1 MPVVTMKQLLE
12 SGVHFGHQTRRWN
25 PKMKRFIF
33 GERSG
38 IYVIDLQQTLELLE
52 RAHTFVKNVAER
64 GGTVMFVGTKKQ
76 CQDSVREQA
85 IRAGMP
91 YVSHRWLGGL
101 LTNWSTISQR
111 IRRLHELRAQATG
124 GQLALLPTRERLAAE
139 AELVKLEANLGGV
152 SDMQRRPDAVVIL
165 DLNKEMIGVREAN
178 RLGIPVVGLVDTN
191 CDPDEASYIIPG
203 NDDAIRSC
211 SLILSVLADGI
222 REGKGLEPAGGY
234 EEARAAATI
243 AAAAGDPDAARAT
256 RVAARAEA
264 NAAALAA
271 ASGELLVEAVVMTE
285 AIEAVVEAEA
295 VIDMA
300 EAVVEAA
307 IEVGSSDAIVEVA
320 IVADAVEAVVE
331 AEAAIVVAAAV
342 VEAVVEAES
351 IDPAAEAAIVAEAVE
366 VIVEAEAVIEA
377 AAEIVEDVAAEVI
390 LDEIAIEL
398 AADIAV
404 ADVAP
409 EAAGEES
416 AS

>member
-1 MPVVTMKQLLE
+1 MKQLLE

-300 EAVVEAA
+300 EAVVEAS

-342 VEAVVEAES
+342 VEAVVEAEN

>member
-12 SGVHFGHQTRRWN
+12 SGVHVGHQTRRWN

-64 GGTVMFVGTKKQ
+64 GGTVMCVGTTKQ
-76 CQDSVREQA
+76 CQDRVREQA

-342 VEAVVEAES
+342 VEAVVEAEN

>member
-1 MPVVTMKQLLE
+1 MKQLLE

-342 VEAVVEAES
+342 VEAVVEAEN

>member
-1 MPVVTMKQLLE
+1 MKQLLE

-285 AIEAVVEAEA
+285 AIEAVAEGEA

-307 IEVGSSDAIVEVA
+307 IEVGSSDALVEVA
-320 IVADAVEAVVE
+320 IVAGAVEAVVE

-342 VEAVVEAES
+342 VEAAVEAES
-351 IDPAAEAAIVAEAVE
+351 IDPAVEAANVAEAVE

-398 AADIAV
+398 AADIAA

>member
-1 MPVVTMKQLLE
+1 VPVVTMKQLLE

-285 AIEAVVEAEA
+285 AIEAVAEAEA

-307 IEVGSSDAIVEVA
+307 IEVGSSDALVEVA
-320 IVADAVEAVVE
+320 IVAGAVEAVVE

-342 VEAVVEAES
+342 VEAAVETES
-351 IDPAAEAAIVAEAVE
+351 IDPAVEAAIVAEAVE

-398 AADIAV
+398 AADIAA

>member
-285 AIEAVVEAEA
+285 AIEAVAEAEA

-342 VEAVVEAES
+342 VEAVVEAEN

-409 EAAGEES
+409 EADGEES

>member
-1 MPVVTMKQLLE
+1 MKQLLE

-285 AIEAVVEAEA
+285 AIEAVAEAEA

-307 IEVGSSDAIVEVA
+307 IEVGSSDALVEVA
-320 IVADAVEAVVE
+320 IVAGAVEAVVE

-342 VEAVVEAES
+342 VEAAVEAES
-351 IDPAAEAAIVAEAVE
+351 IDPAVEAAIVAEAVE

-398 AADIAV
+398 AADIAA

>member
-1 MPVVTMKQLLE
+1 MKQLLE

-256 RVAARAEA
+256 RAAARAEA

-271 ASGELLVEAVVMTE
+271 ESGELLVEAVVMTE
-285 AIEAVVEAEA
+285 AIEAVAEAEA

-307 IEVGSSDAIVEVA
+307 IEVGSSDALVEVA

-342 VEAVVEAES
+342 VEAAVEAES
-351 IDPAAEAAIVAEAVE
+351 IDPAVEAAIVAEAVE

-398 AADIAV
+398 AADIAA

>member
-1 MPVVTMKQLLE
+1 MKQLLE

-285 AIEAVVEAEA
+285 AIEAVAEAEA

-307 IEVGSSDAIVEVA
+307 IEVGSSDALVEVA
-320 IVADAVEAVVE
+320 IVAGAVEAVVE

-342 VEAVVEAES
+342 VEAAVEAES
-351 IDPAAEAAIVAEAVE
+351 IDPAVEAANVAEAVE

-398 AADIAV
+398 AADIAA

>member
-285 AIEAVVEAEA
+285 AIEAVAEAEA

-307 IEVGSSDAIVEVA
+307 IEVGSSDALVEVA
-320 IVADAVEAVVE
+320 IVAGAVEAVVE

-342 VEAVVEAES
+342 VEAAVEAES
-351 IDPAAEAAIVAEAVE
+351 IDPAVEAAIVAEAVE

-398 AADIAV
+398 AADIAA

>member
-152 SDMQRRPDAVVIL
+152 SDMQRRPDAVVIQ

-342 VEAVVEAES
+342 VEAVVEAEN

>member
-12 SGVHFGHQTRRWN
+12 SGVHFGHQTRWN

-33 GERSG
+33 GESSG

-234 EEARAAATI
+234 KEARAAASI

-256 RVAARAEA
+256 RAAARAEA
-264 NAAALAA
+264 NAAALAV
-271 ASGELLVEAVVMTE
+271 ASGELLVEAVVTAE
-285 AIEAVVEAEA
+285 AIEAVAEAEA

-307 IEVGSSDAIVEVA
+307 IEVGSSDALVEVA

-342 VEAVVEAES
+342 VEAVVEAEN
-351 IDPAAEAAIVAEAVE
+351 IDAAAEAAIVAEAVE
-366 VIVEAEAVIEA
+366 VIIEAEAVIEA

-390 LDEIAIEL
+390 LDEVAIEL
-398 AADIAV
+398 AADIAA

>member
-256 RVAARAEA
+256 RVAARLEA

-342 VEAVVEAES
+342 VEAVVEAEN

>member
-256 RVAARAEA
+256 RAAARAEA

-285 AIEAVVEAEA
+285 AIEAVAEAEA

-307 IEVGSSDAIVEVA
+307 IEVGSSDALVEVA

-342 VEAVVEAES
+342 VEAVVEAEN

-366 VIVEAEAVIEA
+366 VIIEAEAVIEA

-398 AADIAV
+398 AADIAA

>member
-234 EEARAAATI
+234 EEARAAAAI
-243 AAAAGDPDAARAT
+243 AAAAGDPDAARAA
-256 RVAARAEA
+256 RAAARAEA

-271 ASGELLVEAVVMTE
+271 ASGELAVEAVVLTE

-295 VIDMA
+295 VIDLA

-307 IEVGSSDAIVEVA
+307 VEVDSSEALIEVA

-331 AEAAIVVAAAV
+331 AEAVIEAAAAV
-342 VEAVVEAES
+342 VEAVVEAENV
-351 IDPAAEAAIVAEAVE
+351 DPVVEAAIVAEAVE

-377 AAEIVEDVAAEVI
+377 AAEIIEDVAAEVI
-390 LDEIAIEL
+390 LDEAALEL

-409 EAAGEES
+409 EAAGEEP